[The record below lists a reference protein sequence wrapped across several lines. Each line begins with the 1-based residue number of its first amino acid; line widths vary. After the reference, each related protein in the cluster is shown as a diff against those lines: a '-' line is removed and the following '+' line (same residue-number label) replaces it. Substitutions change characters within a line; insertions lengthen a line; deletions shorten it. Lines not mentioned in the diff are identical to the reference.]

1 LKLTGAKGT
10 VYIKNNPYQ
19 YGNIHNI
26 HLIFMKTILKNRL
39 INYAVLDDDE
49 IGSYFVM
56 LAASV
61 FVIILMFIAIF

>member
-1 LKLTGAKGT
+1 
-10 VYIKNNPYQ
+10 
-19 YGNIHNI
+19 
-26 HLIFMKTILKNRL
+26 MKTILKNRL